1 MKDKRKKKDRTWA
14 EAARLVRTAP
24 RPPPAR
30 PAGPAARPAPA
41 RGGGDGHFQ
50 PQPPPARRAPA
61 LCYSAGVGS
70 PRGPCVCACARGG
83 AQRLSRGAPRPPR
96 PGPPGTLLP
105 VLRCRG
111 SAVPSPRVNLR
122 ALGPA
127 RLPSLPLRRP
137 LCGNYHSL
145 PAPPPPGISSITLCA
160 RSVCPFGVCEFIHFT
175 RACTVC
181 VRHGLV
187 GRVHVG

>member
-24 RPPPAR
+24 HPPPAP
-30 PAGPAARPAPA
+30 PAGPAVRPAPV

-50 PQPPPARRAPA
+50 PEPPPARRAPA

-70 PRGPCVCACARGG
+70 PGGPCVCACARGG
-83 AQRLSRGAPRPPR
+83 AQRLSTGAPR

-105 VLRCRG
+105 VLRSRG
-111 SAVPSPRVNLR
+111 SAVPSPRVNFR
-122 ALGPA
+122 ALGAA

-145 PAPPPPGISSITLCA
+145 PAPPPPGISSITLC
-160 RSVCPFGVCEFIHFT
+160 
-175 RACTVC
+175 TVC
-181 VRHGLV
+181 VYVRRL
-187 GRVHVG
+187 